1 MKSGIKPITN
11 FESTEKTGNSPEKLN
26 HQSNRPNY
34 YIGIDLG
41 TTNSVMAWGTL
52 NPQTNQLETK
62 VVEIKMMIERG
73 GTAKKELLPSCVYFK
88 EGGPPIVG
96 EYAKTMIGRTNRV
109 IKSIKSEMG
118 TQTQFDF
125 DGRVYNPAVISSQIL
140 KHLAVSAQSLFN
152 FIPDDVVITVPAS
165 FDSDMREATIEAAR
179 LAGFRTEEDDG
190 NPRDILL
197 DEPRAALY
205 DFINRHNKLE
215 IPETNINF
223 HEPQIVLVFDLGG
236 GTLDVSLHRV
246 SYHQEQYTLNIKDL
260 AISRYTQIGGDDF
273 DQKLADRFLE
283 VYEDRFPNNFDDS
296 QMDMLKSE
304 FQEYAEQA
312 KIDLSSQI
320 ENSKLMDYFDSES
333 FDPELVKTEIIKVPF
348 ENQVF
353 EYDLTLSEY
362 EEIVEPLLASDLTLD
377 AVNKLDKF
385 SNYDNIIYPILD
397 VLRKAEQKDG
407 NIPSIDAVLLN
418 GGMTKFYTIQK
429 RLETLFGVPPITV
442 NNPDKAVAHGAVVYH
457 YDLHRGIKP
466 SRILNDTIGIEIV
479 GGEVKHLVEAGTI
492 LPFSS
497 ELESFQVSENTSLL
511 RFPFY
516 LGSRKDT
523 QPPNRRILDRN
534 VRFQRPLSKN
544 DLFLIQVQVD
554 ERGIM
559 NVEGWPKANPDEKF
573 TMSINTIQP
582 IDADEGSN
590 GTPYAPNEVNQP
602 ELDSQPD
609 SPREEERSISEPK
622 QVVATSHSQ
631 GTPESQSDTLDVQS
645 ELMVMKKNFSHY
657 IKTDQFN
664 RKKIIDDQVTRQHIR
679 IADAVNAEEFINPLL
694 DNIDSVNSYGKG
706 KMIVLL
712 GNLTDCCSSTD
723 VLYDIYDV
731 AAALSDPEKI
741 KTNSPPSIIMKNV
754 VRRAIETI
762 GKTGLPIAESH
773 LINLI
778 KKESPVT
785 IRPSAVYSIGK
796 CCQSVNALEHLKR
809 LIEYGEDADRIA
821 INWAFGKIGS
831 REHENPLSIQ
841 EFESIISILTDQ
853 LQAES
858 YNDVTRNSIY
868 ALGEICDQR
877 DCANDVIDSEKSEV
891 VVQLIKPFLKVRTD
905 GSLADLA
912 NIQQMNEIKKFAD
925 ISIKMIQ
932 GIQLSEEQTES
943 LLKQRTEDY
952 VYGGKFY
959 SED

>member
-1 MKSGIKPITN
+1 MTSGI
-11 FESTEKTGNSPEKLN
+11 ESIANSESIKKTDSSLQKLN
-26 HQSNRPNY
+26 RQSERPNY

-118 TQTQFDF
+118 AQTQFDF
-125 DGRVYNPAVISSQIL
+125 DGKVYNPAVISSQIL
-140 KHLAVSAQSLFN
+140 KHLALSAESLFN

-165 FDSDMREATIEAAR
+165 FDSDMRAATIEAAR
-179 LAGFRTEEDDG
+179 LAGFRTQEDDG
-190 NPRDILL
+190 SPRNILL

-205 DFINRHNKLE
+205 DFVNRGNKEE
-215 IPETNINF
+215 IPETRINF
-223 HEPQIVLVFDLGG
+223 QEPQTVLVFDLGG

-246 SYHQEQYTLNIKDL
+246 SYHQEQYRLNIKDL
-260 AISRYTQIGGDDF
+260 AISRYTRIGGDDF

-312 KIDLSSQI
+312 KIELSSQI
-320 ENSKLMDYFDSES
+320 ENSKLMDYFDSKS

-377 AVNKLDKF
+377 AVNKLDTL
-385 SNYDNIIYPILD
+385 SNCDNIIYPILD

-418 GGMTKFYTIQK
+418 GGMTKFHTIQK
-429 RLETLFGVPPITV
+429 RLETLFGFRPITAGD
-442 NNPDKAVAHGAVVYH
+442 PDKAVARGAVVYH

-466 SRILNDTIGIEIV
+466 PRILNDTIGIEIV
-479 GGEVKHLVEAGTI
+479 DGKVKHLVEAGTI
-492 LPFSS
+492 LPLSS
-497 ELESFQVSENTSLL
+497 VSYESFQVSEDTSLL
-511 RFPFY
+511 RLPFY

-544 DLFLIQVQVD
+544 EPFYIQVQVD

-559 NVEGWPKANPDEKF
+559 NVEGWPKANPNEKF
-573 TMSINTIQP
+573 TLNIDSNQP
-582 IDADEGSN
+582 ITANE
-590 GTPYAPNEVNQP
+590 APNGNPSDVTEVNQSDTDQQQ
-602 ELDSQPD
+602 DSAQK
-609 SPREEERSISEPK
+609 EARSISEPK
-622 QVVATSHSQ
+622 QISIPSQTQ
-631 GTPESQSDTLDVQS
+631 GTPELQDATLDVQS
-645 ELMVMKKNFSHY
+645 EIIEMKKNFSY
-657 IKTDQFN
+657 YVKTN
-664 RKKIIDDQVTRQHIR
+664 RGQVINQQITRQYQR
-679 IADAVNAEEFINPLL
+679 IVEASNAEEFIRPLL
-694 DNIDSVNSYGKG
+694 DNIDYVNNYGRG
-706 KMIVLL
+706 KIVALL
-712 GNLTDCCSSTD
+712 GELAHRCSD
-723 VLYDIYDV
+723 IALLYDIYD
-731 AAALSDPEKI
+731 AAAVLSVPEKI
-741 KTNSPPSIIMKNV
+741 QSQHPLVIKNIVTN
-754 VRRAIETI
+754 AIKTI
-762 GKTGLPIAESH
+762 GKTRLPSAESH

-778 KKESPVT
+778 TREIPITV
-785 IRPSAVYSIGK
+785 RPIAVYSIGK
-796 CCQSVNALEHLKR
+796 CCCSVNALEHLKH
-809 LIEYGEDADRIA
+809 LIEYGEDTDHIA
-821 INWAFGKIGS
+821 INWAFGKMGS

-858 YNDVTRNSIY
+858 HNDVTRNSIY
-868 ALGEICDQR
+868 ALGEICDRR
-877 DCANDVIDSEKSEV
+877 DCANDIIDAEKSEV
-891 VVQLIKPFLKVRTD
+891 VVQLIEPFLKVRTD

-912 NIQQMNEIKKFAD
+912 NMQQMNQIKKFAD

-932 GIQLSEEQTES
+932 GIQLSEEQAES